1 MSTSRKRSPTA
12 QRTPRRTESWLIVR
26 VVLARHG
33 GERLDDPPGRDLLVR
48 SSHSFAQLARVIDTA
63 FARWDLGHLHEFS
76 LSDGTRIGMADADEF
91 GAEGELNETTETLGA
106 ARLKVGDIFEY
117 VFDLGD
123 RWEHDCTVLRVNV
136 DPHEEL
142 GAAPRDIVPVFGWGA
157 LPDQYGRIG
166 PDSDEGDE

>member
-1 MSTSRKRSPTA
+1 
-12 QRTPRRTESWLIVR
+12 VR

-33 GERLDDPPGRDLLVR
+33 DERLDDPPGRDLLVR
-48 SSHSFAQLARVIDTA
+48 SSHSFAQLARAIDST

-76 LSDGTRIGMADADEF
+76 LSDGRRIGMADADEF
-91 GAEGELNETTETLGA
+91 GVEGELDETTETLAA
-106 ARLKVGDIFEY
+106 ARLKLGDIFEY

-157 LPDQYGRIG
+157 MPDQYGRVV
-166 PDSDEGDE
+166 PDSGESDE